1 MKTIAVNGISVRYKV
16 EGSGPWVTLSHSL
29 TCDHTMWDQLA
40 VSLAPTFSVLRYDT
54 RGHGGTSLPNSAP
67 EGAYSFA
74 QLTADLTGLLD
85 AMNIGRTH
93 FVGLSMGGMIGQHF
107 ALAAPQRLNKL
118 VIANSTSRIPPET
131 GPLWD
136 ERIALARAQGCAGVV
151 EGTLARWFTPGFRA
165 AQPDAVARIAAQ
177 IRNTPAAGYIGCASA
192 IRALDITAK
201 IGAIA
206 APTLVI
212 AGADDPG
219 TPPAMSE
226 VIAATIPGARLEI
239 IPSASHLSCI
249 EQPEIF
255 NRLVADFLKG

>member
-1 MKTIAVNGISVRYKV
+1 MKTIAVNGIKVRYKV
-16 EGSGPWVTLSHSL
+16 EGTGPWVALSHSL
-29 TCDHTMWDQLA
+29 TCDLRMWDDLA
-40 VSLAPTFSVLRYDT
+40 VVLAPTFTVLRYDT
-54 RGHGGTSLPNSAP
+54 RGHGGTTAP

-85 AMNIGRTH
+85 ALNIERTH
-93 FVGLSMGGMIGQHF
+93 FLGLSMGGMIGQHF

-118 VIANSTSRIPPET
+118 VIANSTSRIPPEA

-136 ERIALARAQGCAGVV
+136 ERIAIARAQGCAGVV

-165 AQPDAVARIAAQ
+165 ARPDAVARIATQ
-177 IRNTPAAGYIGCASA
+177 IRSTPTAGYIGCAGA
-192 IRALDITAK
+192 IRALDITAQ
-201 IGAIA
+201 IGAIRV
-206 APTLVI
+206 PTLVI

-226 VIAATIPGARLEI
+226 VIASTIPGARLEI
-239 IPSASHLSCI
+239 IASASHLSCI

-255 NRLVADFLKG
+255 SRLVANFLKTDS

>member
-1 MKTIAVNGISVRYKV
+1 MKTVRVNGIWIHYRI
-16 EGSGPWVTLSHSL
+16 EGSGPWVALSHSL
-29 TCDHTMWDQLA
+29 TCNLSMWDDLA
-40 VSLAPTFSVLRYDT
+40 DALARDFSVLRYDT
-54 RGHGGTSLPNSAP
+54 RGHGGSSAP
-67 EGAYSFA
+67 EGAYSFI
-74 QLTADLTGLLD
+74 QLTADLICLLD
-85 AMNIGRTH
+85 ELEIERTH
-93 FVGLSMGGMIGQHF
+93 FAGLSMGGMIGQHF
-107 ALAAPQRLNKL
+107 ALAAPQRLDKL
-118 VIANSTSRIPPET
+118 VIANSTSRIPPEA

-136 ERIALARAQGCAGVV
+136 ERIAIVQAHGCAGVV

-165 AQPDAVARIAAQ
+165 AQPDAVERIAEQ
-177 IRNTPAAGYIGCASA
+177 IRNTPTAGYVGCAKA
-192 IRALDITAK
+192 IRALDITTQ
-201 IGAIA
+201 IGAIV

-226 VIAATIPGARLEI
+226 VIASAIPGARLEI